1 MKPKQQLAQ
10 LLKSALIP
18 QEQGNNT
25 EKQEVNNMVYN
36 TTYQPSDLA
45 GIFQDMFG
53 AFLQNI
59 IVYAGLIVLVIIVIL
74 IIRNLRGR

>member
-1 MKPKQQLAQ
+1 
-10 LLKSALIP
+10 
-18 QEQGNNT
+18 
-25 EKQEVNNMVYN
+25 MVYN
-36 TTYQPSDLA
+36 TTYQPADLA

-59 IVYAGLIVLVIIVIL
+59 IVYAGLIVLAVIVIL